1 VINKRLL
8 IKNLLAHHAENSFY
22 DKKQKLNLHSL
33 EGKGKFLKH
42 VCSLS
47 NSNPENLSFILVGI
61 EDEKNLIVG
70 TDFYDDSHIQN
81 LINAY
86 LNNPPQIQYENVVF
100 PHLEDGKVVGLVT
113 IYPKTGKSFF
123 KKKIYTM
130 ESGTT
135 FSRIGSISFPQY
147 IAPKIDN
154 SEVVESILKVS
165 ANNLKS
171 TIDSVLDFMTKKHPD
186 MKPKYQVFKE
196 YFTLCWAGV
205 EKTVNDQTYLSRVDI
220 ELINEQLKIFYSALD
235 EVTITY
241 NEEEFVI
248 TEYVKL
254 TFKQN
259 NLYVPFSVQK
269 IIFNDEMTYKITS
282 KIIFKVPDVDKR
294 HLYHL
299 YNYYLSVLKKLKNN
313 IRLSDVEQSDLKNLC
328 YSLMLCYLHGFNKAK
343 EVLIEHKEIFK
354 NADFPF
360 LYTSF
365 KEVMR
370 ILRKLKYETQNE
382 DS

>member
-8 IKNLLAHHAENSFY
+8 IKNLLAHHTENSFY

-42 VCSLS
+42 ICSLS
-47 NSNPENLSFILVGI
+47 NSNPKNRSFILVGI
-61 EDEKNLIVG
+61 EDEKNLILG

-81 LINAY
+81 LIDAY
-86 LNNPPQIQYENVVF
+86 LENPPQIQYENIVF
-100 PHLEDGKVVGLVT
+100 PHLDDGQVVGLVT
-113 IYPKTGKSFF
+113 IYPKKGKSSF
-123 KKKIYTM
+123 KKKIHTIEM
-130 ESGTT
+130 GTA
-135 FSRIGSISFPQY
+135 FSRKGSISFPNY
-147 IAPKIDN
+147 RVPEIDN
-154 SEVVESILKVS
+154 SEVVESILKMS

-171 TIDSVLDFMTKKHPD
+171 TIDSVLDFMTQRNPD
-186 MKPKYQVFKE
+186 MNPKYQVFKE
-196 YFTLCWAGV
+196 YFTLCWAGI
-205 EKTVNDQTYLSRVDI
+205 EKTINNKTYLSRVNI

-241 NEEEFVI
+241 DEEAFII

-254 TFKQN
+254 SLKKET
-259 NLYVPFSVQK
+259 LYIPFSLQK
-269 IIFNDEMTYKITS
+269 IIFNDEMTYKIS
-282 KIIFKVPDVDKR
+282 SEIIFKIPAVDKNTLF
-294 HLYHL
+294 HLH
-299 YNYYLSVLKKLKNN
+299 NYYLSILKKMRSNYTLTF
-313 IRLSDVEQSDLKNLC
+313 SEQKDLKNLC
-328 YSLMLCYLHGFNKAK
+328 YTLMLCYLHGFKNAK

-354 NADFPF
+354 KSNYPF

-382 DS
+382 GR